1 MRSGSRD
8 NGPPERW
15 QHDKATVRSMKI
27 GSGMATEDVVAVQYP
42 TTLDRLYGTG
52 LLGTDAR
59 GSDRRLEAGLWLLRC
74 RGSAGLEPRVVGSYG
89 SPGGDAEM
97 SDEQAWNRKA
107 YSEAIREMG
116 VSARCVEA
124 LLDERYSPAILDMVK
139 DGLDR
144 VADMRGY

>member
-1 MRSGSRD
+1 
-8 NGPPERW
+8 
-15 QHDKATVRSMKI
+15 
-27 GSGMATEDVVAVQYP
+27 
-42 TTLDRLYGTG
+42 
-52 LLGTDAR
+52 
-59 GSDRRLEAGLWLLRC
+59 
-74 RGSAGLEPRVVGSYG
+74 
-89 SPGGDAEM
+89 M